1 MSETPVAARSQ
12 IRLLLSAVFLAYL
25 AQMTLNPVIAP
36 LSRAVGLAEWQ
47 VGLTISIAALMV
59 VITSQWWGRRSQSAG
74 RKPVLVSAL
83 VIAACAMTGFAAV
96 AILGMS
102 GAVTGVAL
110 FVGFLVLRGVGFG
123 GGLAAMI
130 PTAQAYIAD
139 VTDDPEARVKGMSG
153 LGAVQGMAMI
163 MGSVLGGVLAIFGLA
178 VAVIAVPVLLF
189 GGVVLVVTRLHREPR
204 TGLIEQPRRVRALD
218 PRVWPY
224 LVSGFGLFTALG
236 FIQVVTGF
244 LVQDRLDVEG
254 GAAGALT
261 GAALLAAGLG
271 MVLAQT
277 VIVPRS
283 AWSPRTL
290 LRVGSV
296 TALVGFVLL
305 TPDAGAVPLFAG
317 IAGIG
322 LGLGIAM
329 PGYSAG
335 PSLSMDRDEQGGLAG
350 LLGATTGLTFVV
362 APTLGTALYGVWGSL
377 PVIAGG
383 VVCAAV
389 ALFVWVSP
397 RIAAAARPTEDP
409 RRAR

>member
-1 MSETPVAARSQ
+1 MTETPVAARSQ
-12 IRLLLSAVFLAYL
+12 IRLLLAAVFLAYL

-47 VGLTISIAALMV
+47 VGLTISVAALMV
-59 VITSQWWGRRSQSAG
+59 VVTSQWWGRRSQSAG

-83 VIAACAMTGFAAV
+83 VIAAAAMTGFAAV

-102 GAVTGVAL
+102 GAVSGVAL
-110 FVGFLVLRGVGFG
+110 FVGFLALRGVGFG

-139 VTDDPEARVKGMSG
+139 VTDDPDARVKGMSG

-163 MGSVLGGVLAIFGLA
+163 MGSVLGGVLAIFGLT
-178 VAVIAVPVLLF
+178 VAVIAVPVLLL
-189 GGVVLVVTRLHREPR
+189 GGVVLVATRLRREPR
-204 TGLIEQPRRVRALD
+204 TGLIEQPRRVRPLD

-224 LVSGFGLFTALG
+224 LVAGFGLFTALG

-244 LVQDRLDVEG
+244 LVQDRLDVAG
-254 GAAGALT
+254 GVAGALT
-261 GAALLAAGLG
+261 GVALLAAGLG
-271 MVLAQT
+271 MVVAQT

-290 LRVGSV
+290 LRAGAV

-305 TPDAGAVPLFAG
+305 APDAGAVPLFAG
-317 IAGIG
+317 IGCIG
-322 LGLGIAM
+322 LGLGVAM

-335 PSLSMDRDEQGGLAG
+335 PSLSMDRAEQGGLAG

-362 APTLGTALYGVWGSL
+362 APTLGTALYGIWGPL

-383 VVCAAV
+383 AVCAAV
-389 ALFVWVSP
+389 SLFVWVSP
-397 RIAAAARPTEDP
+397 SFADAARPTG
-409 RRAR
+409 

>member
-1 MSETPVAARSQ
+1 MSETSVAARSQ

-47 VGLTISIAALMV
+47 VGLTISVAALMV
-59 VITSQWWGRRSQSAG
+59 VVTSQWWGRRSQSAG

-83 VIAACAMTGFAAV
+83 VIAAAAMTGFAVV

-102 GAVTGVAL
+102 GAFTGFAL

-123 GGLAAMI
+123 GALAAMI

-153 LGAVQGMAMI
+153 LGAVQGVAMI

-178 VAVIAVPVLLF
+178 VAVIAVPILLL
-189 GGVVLVVTRLHREPR
+189 GGVVLVATRLRREPR

-224 LVSGFGLFTALG
+224 LVTGFGLFTALG

-244 LVQDRLDVEG
+244 LVQDRLDVAG

-283 AWSPRTL
+283 GWSPRML
-290 LRVGSV
+290 LRVGAV
-296 TALVGFVLL
+296 TALAGFVLL

-317 IAGIG
+317 IGCIG

-362 APTLGTALYGVWGSL
+362 APTLGTALYAIWGPL

-383 VVCAAV
+383 AVCAAV

-397 RIAAAARPTEDP
+397 AIAA
-409 RRAR
+409 RRR